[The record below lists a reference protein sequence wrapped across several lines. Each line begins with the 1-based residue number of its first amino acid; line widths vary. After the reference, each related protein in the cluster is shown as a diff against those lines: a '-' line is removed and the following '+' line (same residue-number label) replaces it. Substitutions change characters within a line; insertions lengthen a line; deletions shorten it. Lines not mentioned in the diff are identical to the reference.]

1 MEKNYQKQKTHYP
14 GKGFQQKDYRD
25 WKRDFKIEWITQGI
39 DKDGIK
45 FADDFGKFLSRPLS
59 TSQIRNIYGELK
71 RIQMK
76 GFKSEKT
83 AFILLKPK
91 LAYATARSNPLK
103 PFTDV
108 FDSAFDAVDTENLEK
123 GSKSFENL
131 MDFMEA
137 VLAYHKAYG
146 GK

>member
-1 MEKNYQKQKTHYP
+1 MNYQKQRGHYSNRRP
-14 GKGFQQKDYRD
+14 QEETRN
-25 WKRDFKIEWITQGI
+25 WKNDFRKEWITHGI
-39 DKDGIK
+39 DKDGVK
-45 FADDFGKFLSRPLS
+45 FADEFGEFLSRPLS

-76 GFKSEKT
+76 GFANEKT

-91 LAYATARSNPLK
+91 LAYATARSRELK
-103 PFTDV
+103 PLTEV
-108 FDSAFDAVDTENLEK
+108 FNEAFDAIDTSNTGQGTK
-123 GSKSFENL
+123 HFENL

-137 VLAYHKAYG
+137 TLAYHKAHG